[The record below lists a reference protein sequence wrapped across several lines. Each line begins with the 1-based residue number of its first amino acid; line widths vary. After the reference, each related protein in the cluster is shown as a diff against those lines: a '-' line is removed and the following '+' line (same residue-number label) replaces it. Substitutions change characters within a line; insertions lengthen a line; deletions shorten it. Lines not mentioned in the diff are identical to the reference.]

1 VGATAT
7 SVVVATSPT
16 TVEPS
21 GGASA
26 VVGAAIC
33 VQSLV
38 DHGTPGAADE
48 DSGAAEVDSDEE
60 PPEPQAAST
69 TAAMHAETTTRGFFM
84 RNTLVVGVPTCSR

>member
-16 TVEPS
+16 TTDPS

-33 VQSLV
+33 AQSLV
-38 DHGTPGAADE
+38 DHGTPGAADDE
-48 DSGAAEVDSDEE
+48 SGPADVDSDEE
-60 PPEPQAAST
+60 PPEPQAASA
-69 TAAMHAETTTRGFFM
+69 TAAMHAQTTTRGFFM
-84 RNTLVVGVPTCSR
+84 RTTLVVGIPTCSR